1 MLGIKEADQNSIE
14 YNEDIEEV
22 SLLCKTLGLQIV
34 ENCQHNLRK
43 IYPATY
49 ISKQKA
55 SEIINKAK
63 ELHCDNIVINAE
75 ITPGQMKN
83 LQDIAGYD
91 IRILDRTGIIID
103 IFSVHAK
110 TGEAKTQVS
119 LAKLE
124 YMLPRLTR
132 QWTHLER
139 QMGGTGTR
147 GGPGEKQIEIDR
159 RLIRKDI
166 DKLKKDLIRIQKSR
180 RTQNKHRSSAFQISL
195 VGYTNAGKSSLMN
208 VLTDSDVYV
217 KNELFATLDST
228 TKKLKLNVNKASVI
242 SDTVGFIQ
250 KLPHELVASF
260 RSTLSDIQDSD
271 LILKVVDSSY
281 SNIDMHILTI
291 EDTIKSIE
299 CDKIETRFVF
309 NKIDLITA
317 ERLKALMKRFPGSIF
332 TSAFRRIGHENL
344 ISNISDLA
352 STDFIKRTIKIK
364 YSDLSIIDYIYK
376 SLDVYVRKDTS
387 RYVEISAKGPKSIFK
402 KIDRLIKT

>member
-1 MLGIKEADQNSIE
+1 
-14 YNEDIEEV
+14 
-22 SLLCKTLGLQIV
+22 
-34 ENCQHNLRK
+34 
-43 IYPATY
+43 
-49 ISKQKA
+49 
-55 SEIINKAK
+55 
-63 ELHCDNIVINAE
+63 
-75 ITPGQMKN
+75 MKN
-83 LQDIAGYD
+83 LQNLAGYD

-103 IFSVHAK
+103 IFSVHAQ

-180 RTQNKHRSSAFQISL
+180 TTQNKHRSKAFQVSL

-208 VLTDSDVYV
+208 ILTNSDVYV

-228 TKKLKLNVNKASVI
+228 TKKLELNVNKPCVI

-260 RSTLSDIQDSD
+260 RSTLSDIQGSD
-271 LILKVVDSSY
+271 LILRVVDSSY
-281 SNIDMHILTI
+281 SNIDMHLKTI
-291 EDTIKSIE
+291 DDTIKSIE

-309 NKIDLITA
+309 NKIDLIST
-317 ERLKALMKRFPGSIF
+317 ERLKTLMKRFPGSTF
-332 TSAFRRIGHENL
+332 TSAFKKIGHKNL

-352 STDFIKRTIKIK
+352 SIDFIDRTIKIK
-364 YSDLSIIDYIYK
+364 YSNLSIIDYMYK
-376 SLDVYVRKDTS
+376 NLDVYARKDTNK
-387 RYVEISAKGPKSIFK
+387 YVEISAKGPKSIFK
-402 KIDRLIKT
+402 KIDGLIKT

>member
-1 MLGIKEADQNSIE
+1 MLGIKEVDQNSIE

-103 IFSVHAK
+103 IFSVHAQ

-159 RLIRKDI
+159 RLIRRDI
-166 DKLKKDLIRIQKSR
+166 DKLKNDLIRIQKSR

-260 RSTLSDIQDSD
+260 RSTLSDIQNSD

-291 EDTIKSIE
+291 EDTIKSIQ
-299 CDKIETRFVF
+299 CDKIQTRFVF
-309 NKIDLITA
+309 NKIDLITS

-364 YSDLSIIDYIYK
+364 YYDLSIIDYIYK
-376 SLDVYVRKDTS
+376 NLDVYKRKDTS

-402 KIDRLIKT
+402 KIDGLIKT

>member
-1 MLGIKEADQNSIE
+1 LLGIKEADQNSIE

>member
-1 MLGIKEADQNSIE
+1 
-14 YNEDIEEV
+14 
-22 SLLCKTLGLQIV
+22 
-34 ENCQHNLRK
+34 
-43 IYPATY
+43 
-49 ISKQKA
+49 
-55 SEIINKAK
+55 
-63 ELHCDNIVINAE
+63 
-75 ITPGQMKN
+75 MKN
-83 LQDIAGYD
+83 LQNLAGYD

-103 IFSVHAK
+103 IFSVHAQ

-180 RTQNKHRSSAFQISL
+180 ATQNKHRSTAFQVSL

-208 VLTDSDVYV
+208 ILTDSNVYV

-228 TKKLKLNVNKASVI
+228 TKKLELNVNKTSVI

-260 RSTLSDIQDSD
+260 RSTLSDIQGSD

-281 SNIDMHILTI
+281 SNIEMHIKTI
-291 EDTIKSIE
+291 DDTIKSIE
-299 CDKIETRFVF
+299 CDKTESRFVF
-309 NKIDLITA
+309 NKIDLIST
-317 ERLKALMKRFPGSIF
+317 ERLKTLMKRFPGSIF
-332 TSAFRRIGHENL
+332 TSAFKKIGHENL

-352 STDFIKRTIKIK
+352 SIDFIYRTIKIK

-376 SLDVYVRKDTS
+376 NLDVYVRKDTDK
-387 RYVEISAKGPKSIFK
+387 YVEISAKGPKSIFK
-402 KIDRLIKT
+402 KIDGLIKT

>member
-1 MLGIKEADQNSIE
+1 M
-14 YNEDIEEV
+14 
-22 SLLCKTLGLQIV
+22 LCKTLGLQIV
-34 ENCQHNLRK
+34 EECQHNLRK
-43 IYPATY
+43 VYPATY

-63 ELHCDNIVINAE
+63 ELNCDNIVINAE

-83 LQDIAGYD
+83 LQDIAGFE

-103 IFSVHAK
+103 IFSIHAK
-110 TGEAKTQVS
+110 TGEAKSQVS

-166 DKLKKDLIRIQKSR
+166 DKLKKDLIRIQNSR
-180 RTQNKHRSSAFQISL
+180 KTQNKHRSAAFQVSL

-208 VLTDSDVYV
+208 VLTNSDVYV

-228 TKKLKLNVNKASVI
+228 TKKLELNVNKASVI

-260 RSTLSDIQDSD
+260 RSTLSDIKDSD

-281 SNIDMHILTI
+281 SNIDMHIMTI

-299 CDKIETRFVF
+299 CDKIETCFVF
-309 NKIDLITA
+309 NKIDLISTK
-317 ERLKALMKRFPGSIF
+317 RLKTLMNRFPGSIF
-332 TSAFRRIGHENL
+332 TSAL
-344 ISNISDLA
+344 KKLA
-352 STDFIKRTIKIK
+352 MKTL
-364 YSDLSIIDYIYK
+364 YQIYQ
-376 SLDVYVRKDTS
+376 LLHRKT
-387 RYVEISAKGPKSIFK
+387 
-402 KIDRLIKT
+402 L

>member
-1 MLGIKEADQNSIE
+1 LLGIKEVDQNSIE

-103 IFSVHAK
+103 IFSVHAQ

-159 RLIRKDI
+159 RLIRRDI
-166 DKLKKDLIRIQKSR
+166 DKLKNDLIRIQKSR

-260 RSTLSDIQDSD
+260 RSTLSDIQNSD

-291 EDTIKSIE
+291 EDTIKSIQ
-299 CDKIETRFVF
+299 CDKIQTRFVF
-309 NKIDLITA
+309 NKIDLITS

-364 YSDLSIIDYIYK
+364 YYDLSIIDYIYK
-376 SLDVYVRKDTS
+376 NLDVYKRKDTS

-402 KIDRLIKT
+402 KIDGLIKT